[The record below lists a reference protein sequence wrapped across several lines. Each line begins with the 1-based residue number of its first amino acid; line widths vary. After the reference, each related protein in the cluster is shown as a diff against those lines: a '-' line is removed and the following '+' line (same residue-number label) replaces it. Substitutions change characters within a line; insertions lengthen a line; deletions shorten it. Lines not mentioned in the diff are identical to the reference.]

1 MMGFPPVQAQ
11 HAASQERFP
20 AMDRF
25 EDSDFFMDLDLVE
38 DPYSYF
44 EHLRQRGPA
53 VYLPQHNVLAVTGFE
68 EALSVHLDNTEL
80 SAVNSVT
87 GPLPPI
93 PFTPQGDD
101 ISAQIEAHRP
111 QMPFGLEELTQ
122 DPPRHS
128 PLRSLMMGLFT
139 PSRLRE
145 MEAPI
150 RRLSDQLIDE
160 FAGKGHC
167 ELIRQ
172 YANPFA
178 MLAIG
183 ELLGVPQEDRHAFR
197 KNLEGAP
204 ATIGA
209 GADATVVNPMQFRVN
224 AFLAYVEER
233 RREPRDDVL
242 GRLANATFPDG
253 SLPEAMDVVR
263 VATLLFGAGQD
274 TTATLLGA
282 CLRRL
287 AESPELQ
294 QRMRGS
300 PELLPG
306 FIEEVLRHGGP
317 VKSTFRLARREVTI
331 GGVTVAPGTT
341 IMITTA
347 AVNRDPAKFEDPAEF
362 RLGRPAAKDHLAFGR
377 GPHTCP
383 GAALARTETR
393 ISLERILA
401 RLDAIALDPE
411 HHGPEGNRRFRYLP
425 TYVFRALQDLHLRFE
440 APRRL

>member
-1 MMGFPPVQAQ
+1 VN
-11 HAASQERFP
+11 
-20 AMDRF
+20 DF
-25 EDSDFFMDLDLVE
+25 ENADFFMDLDLVE
-38 DPYSYF
+38 DPYPYL
-44 EHLRQRGPA
+44 EHLREKGPA
-53 VYLPQHNVLAVTGFE
+53 VYLPQHNVLAVTNFDT
-68 EALSVHLDNTEL
+68 ALGVHLDNSEL

-93 PFTPQGDD
+93 PFVPEGDD
-101 ISAQIEAHRP
+101 ITAQIEAHRP

-122 DPPRHS
+122 DPPRHG

-150 RRLSDQLIDE
+150 RRLADQLIDE
-160 FAGKGHC
+160 FASRGSC
-167 ELIRQ
+167 ELIKQ

-183 ELLGVPQEDRHAFR
+183 ELLGVPEEDRHAFR

-209 GADATVVNPMQFRVN
+209 GADATVVNPMEFRVS
-224 AFLAYVEER
+224 AFLAYVEDR
-233 RREPRDDVL
+233 RRNPREDML

-287 AESPELQ
+287 AEQPELQ
-294 QRMRGS
+294 QKMRRS
-300 PELLPG
+300 PELLPDY
-306 FIEEVLRHGGP
+306 IEEVLRHGGP
-317 VKSTFRLARREVTI
+317 VKSTFRLAKREVTI
-331 GGVTVAPGTT
+331 GGVTVPPGTT
-341 IMITTA
+341 IMIATA
-347 AVNRDPAKFEDPAEF
+347 AVNRDPAKFDDPAEF
-362 RLGRPAAKDHLAFGR
+362 RLGRPAAKGHLAFGR

-401 RLDAIALDPE
+401 RLGNISLDSKQ
-411 HHGPEGNRRFRYLP
+411 HGPEGERHFRYLP
-425 TYVFRALQDLHLRFE
+425 TYVFRALQDLHLRFDPE
-440 APRRL
+440 S

>member
-1 MMGFPPVQAQ
+1 VN
-11 HAASQERFP
+11 
-20 AMDRF
+20 DF
-25 EDSDFFMDLDLVE
+25 ENADFFMDLDLVE
-38 DPYSYF
+38 DPYPYL
-44 EHLRQRGPA
+44 EHLRGKGAA
-53 VYLPQHNVLAVTGFE
+53 VYLPQHNVLAVTSFDT
-68 EALSVHLDNTEL
+68 ALSVHLDNSEL

-93 PFTPQGDD
+93 PFTPEGDD
-101 ISAQIEAHRP
+101 ITAQIEAHRP

-122 DPPRHS
+122 DPPRHG

-139 PSRLRE
+139 PRRLRE

-150 RRLSDQLIDE
+150 RHLADQLIDE
-160 FAGKGHC
+160 FASRGSC
-167 ELIRQ
+167 ELIKQ

-183 ELLGVPQEDRHAFR
+183 ELLGVPEEDRHAFR

-209 GADATVVNPMQFRVN
+209 GAAATVVNPMEFRVS
-224 AFLAYVEER
+224 AFLAYIEDR
-233 RREPRDDVL
+233 RHNPREDVL

-287 AESPELQ
+287 AEQPELQ
-294 QRMRGS
+294 EKMRQS
-300 PELLPG
+300 PELLPD

-317 VKSTFRLARREVTI
+317 VKSTFRLAKREVTI
-331 GGVTVAPGTT
+331 GGVTVSPGTT
-341 IMITTA
+341 IMIATA

-362 RLGRPAAKDHLAFGR
+362 RLERPAAKDHLAFGR

-401 RLDAIALDPE
+401 RLDNISLDPG
-411 HHGPEGNRRFRYLP
+411 HHGRQGERHFRYLP
-425 TYVFRALQDLHLRFE
+425 TYVFRALQDLHLLFDAE
-440 APRRL
+440 S

>member
-1 MMGFPPVQAQ
+1 M
-11 HAASQERFP
+11 SNYDET
-20 AMDRF
+20 
-25 EDSDFFMDLDLVE
+25 DFFMDLGLVE
-38 DPYSYF
+38 DPYPYF
-44 EHLRQRGPA
+44 EHLRRKGPA
-53 VYLPQHNVLAVTGFE
+53 VCLPQHKVLAITGFE
-68 EALSVHLDNTEL
+68 EALGVHLDNTEL

-87 GPLPPI
+87 GPIPPL
-93 PFTPQGDD
+93 PFTPECDD
-101 ISAQIEAHRP
+101 ITAQIEAHRP
-111 QMPFGLEELTQ
+111 QMPFGEEELTQ
-122 DPPRHS
+122 DPPRHG

-150 RRLSDQLIDE
+150 RKLADQLLDE
-160 FAGKGHC
+160 FEERGQC
-167 ELIRQ
+167 ELIRE

-183 ELLGVPQEDRHAFR
+183 ELLGVPEGDRWAFR

-209 GADATVVNPMQFRVN
+209 GEDAKVVNPMEFRVG
-224 AFLAYVEER
+224 AFLAYVEDR
-233 RREPRDDVL
+233 RRDPRDDVL

-253 SLPEAMDVVR
+253 SLPEPMDVVR

-282 CLRRL
+282 CLRLL
-287 AESPELQ
+287 AERPDLQHRMRDSPEQ
-294 QRMRGS
+294 
-300 PELLPG
+300 LPG

-317 VKSTFRLARREVTI
+317 VKSTFRLAKRRVTI
-331 GGVTVAPGTT
+331 GGVTVDPGTT

-347 AVNRDPAKFEDPAEF
+347 AVNRDPRKFEDPAEF
-362 RLGRPAAKDHLAFGR
+362 RLGRPSPTDHLAFGR

-401 RLDAIALDPE
+401 RLDRITLDPE
-411 HHGPEGNRRFRYLP
+411 HHGPEGDRRFRYLP
-425 TYVFRALQDLHLRFE
+425 TYVFRALRDLHLRFE
-440 APRRL
+440 SRA